1 MKTIESINKGLAQR
15 LHNEA
20 WDEGNDALIDEL
32 IADDYVEHSTAHPQ
46 DVHGPAGFKR
56 EAEQLQAAFPDLTVT
71 EEDSIAEGDKVA
83 SRVTFRGTHE
93 GEFQDLPPTG
103 TSVEFEVMVINR
115 FEDGQLAEAWV
126 QVDVM
131 GLMQQLGV
139 VEEPGPEDA

>member
-1 MKTIESINKGLAQR
+1 MTTTESRNKELAQR
-15 LHNEA
+15 LHDEG

-32 IADDYVEHSTAHPQ
+32 IADDYVEHSTAHPE

-56 EAEQLQAAFPDLTVT
+56 EVERVRAAFPDLTVT
-71 EEDSIAEGDKVA
+71 EEDSIAEGDKIA

-93 GEFQDLPPTG
+93 GQFQDLPPTG

-115 FEDGQLAEAWV
+115 FEDGQLVEAWG

-131 GLMQQLGV
+131 GPMRQLGV
-139 VEEPGPEDA
+139 VEGPGPE